1 MNRSTFFLVGTL
13 VVALVAT
20 AFVMPSQT
28 AALPSSPAEDEFSFA
43 EIIPNDVFLYVSSK
57 KNPERAFL
65 DQYWG
70 EVFEALRESGIGED
84 VISLFS
90 SLVGIGNEEVAAEV
104 GRLRERALRLVDGVD
119 WEMLAGKETVFA
131 ERFVLPDELFS
142 GRPPVMTPQM
152 VWLFRGSAEGAAR
165 NFAGLTAILDAL
177 AEEVNRAVG
186 KDVLAVKKTSRKGI
200 TVASI
205 DLTASA
211 PGVPSMPLS
220 LAVRD
225 DVVIIG
231 MREHL
236 FDEVLDLMRGVGG
249 KTALADDP
257 RFQAAFAQLPP
268 AEDVM
273 SFFDMQAI
281 VKTLRG
287 IGDTLISAMTAP
299 KDIKRNA
306 GASAEANEIHNAARS
321 AYGSG
326 DFDTA
331 VALVE
336 KAHAAAPGSSL
347 ILYNVACFNAL
358 AGNGDEALGW
368 LRKAVEGGF
377 YAPRKIGS
385 DPDLKS
391 LHGTTAFGETVARA
405 AELARLARAKDTV
418 VNSSTDKEVLRL
430 RMQIRQVYE
439 EKDYNRGL
447 ELAEQA
453 AAIAPSCSQVL
464 YIQGCFHTL
473 LGHEEKGFDFLEK
486 AVEGGFYCPR
496 HIRKDPDWK
505 NLSEHERFKGALHR
519 AAELAGKEELN
530 RTGEWVSTVNRLVD
544 RLMSSMGVLDYS
556 AGIETTDGYTTSS
569 ETIGVLVSDA
579 PERPIYALF
588 GKRQSLTGFER
599 FLPEETDSFSI
610 AGGFDIGAFY
620 RFLEESVRLIGPRGE
635 EVLAR
640 WEEIQKEIGFD
651 IRRDFFDWFDG
662 DSISVTLAEGG
673 TVSLIKVTDEKTARE
688 KVTAAIEFTTTALGQ
703 IMAKNPAL
711 AGLAMVRMRTS
722 PLEHEK
728 LEGFQKLRFAMSPEP
743 VVWGVAD
750 GHLIFGTSADAVALC
765 LATAKGEH
773 PNIRNSSRAMKEA
786 LIPPGPFVTM
796 SYSNLRS
803 QGEEIET
810 GLGIASMVMGMMGAF
825 IPEPKVRP
833 VITGISGILGKLGP
847 VVRKIDFYKSKAAYT
862 TFDGRMWHSYGVT
875 HYFAPEE
882 RPQRDE

>member
-1 MNRSTFFLVGTL
+1 MNRNTLLLVGML

-20 AFVMPSQT
+20 AFVMPSRT
-28 AALPSSPAEDEFSFA
+28 AVPSSRAADDEFSFA
-43 EIIPNDVFLYVSSK
+43 NVIPNDVFLYVSSM
-57 KNPERAFL
+57 KNPDRAFL

-70 EVFEALRESGIGED
+70 EVFEALQESGIGED
-84 VISLFS
+84 VINLFS
-90 SLVGIGNEEVAAEV
+90 SLVGMGNDKVAAEV
-104 GRLRERALRLVDGVD
+104 GRLRERALQLVAGVD
-119 WEMLAGKETVFA
+119 WEMLAGRETVFA

-152 VWLFRGSAEGAAR
+152 VWLFRGSVEGAAR

-177 AEEVNRAVG
+177 VEEVNRAVG
-186 KDVLAVKKTSRKGI
+186 KDVLTVKKTSRKG
-200 TVASI
+200 TAVASI

-220 LAVRD
+220 LAVRG

-236 FDEVLDLMRGVGG
+236 FDEVLDLMRGVSG

-257 RFQAAFAQLPP
+257 RFQAAFAQLPLG
-268 AEDVM
+268 EDVL
-273 SFFDMQAI
+273 SFFDMQAL
-281 VKTLRG
+281 VKPLRG
-287 IGDTLISAMTAP
+287 LGDTLISAMTAP
-299 KDIKRNA
+299 RDITRNTD
-306 GASAEANEIHNAARS
+306 ASAEATEKHNAARS
-321 AYGSG
+321 AYGKG
-326 DFDTA
+326 DFDKA

-336 KAHAAAPGSSL
+336 KAHAAAPGNSS
-347 ILYNVACFNAL
+347 ILYNLACFNAL
-358 AGNGDEALGW
+358 AGNGDEALVW

-377 YAPRKIGS
+377 YAPRKISGDS
-385 DPDLKS
+385 DLKS
-391 LHGTTAFGETVARA
+391 LRGTPAFGETVARA

-447 ELAEQA
+447 ELAEQS

-464 YIQGCFHTL
+464 YIQACFHTL
-473 LGHEEKGFDFLEK
+473 LGHEEKGFDFLEN

-496 HIRKDPDWK
+496 HIGKDPDWE
-505 NLSEHERFKGALHR
+505 NLRDHERFKRALHR
-519 AAELAGKEELN
+519 AAELAGKVELS
-530 RTGEWVSTVNRLVD
+530 RTGEWVSTVNRLVE
-544 RLMSSMGVLDYS
+544 RLMNSIGALDYV

-569 ETIGVLVSDA
+569 ETVSVLVPDA
-579 PERPIYALF
+579 SVRPIYALF
-588 GKRQSLTGFER
+588 GKRPPQTGFER
-599 FLPEETDSFSI
+599 FLPEEAESFSI
-610 AGGFDIGAFY
+610 AGGFDVGALYGF
-620 RFLEESVRLIGPRGE
+620 FEDTVRLIGPRGE

-662 DSISVTLAEGG
+662 DSISVTLAEGD
-673 TVSLIKVTDEKTARE
+673 TVSFVKVTDENTARE

-703 IMAKNPAL
+703 IMAKKPAL
-711 AGLAMVRMRTS
+711 ATLAMVRMRTS

-743 VVWGVAD
+743 VIWGVAD
-750 GHLIFGTSADAVALC
+750 GYLIFGTSADAVALC

-773 PNIRNSSRAMKEA
+773 PNVRNNNRAMKEA
-786 LIPPGPFVTM
+786 LIPPGPFVSM
-796 SYSNLRS
+796 SLTNLRS
-803 QGEEIET
+803 QGEQIEV
-810 GLGIASMVMGMMGAF
+810 GLGIASMAMGMMGAF
-825 IPEPKVRP
+825 IPEPAIRP
-833 VITGISGILGKLGP
+833 VLTGISGILGKLGP

-862 TFDGRMWHSYGVT
+862 TFDGQVWHSYGVT
-875 HYFAPEE
+875 HYFTPEE
-882 RPQRDE
+882 RATRDV